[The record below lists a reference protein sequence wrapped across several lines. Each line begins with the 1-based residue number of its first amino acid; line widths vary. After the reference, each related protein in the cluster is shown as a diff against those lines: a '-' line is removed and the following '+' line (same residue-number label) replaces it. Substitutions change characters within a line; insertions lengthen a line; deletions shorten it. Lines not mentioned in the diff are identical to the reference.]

1 MAGLYIHIP
10 LCTQRCS
17 YCDFFSTTLLNKRVE
32 LIDALC
38 KEMKMRADYFSGLQN
53 QGNHEEL
60 PIQTIYIG
68 GGTPSLLT
76 STEINTLIDY
86 ALETFPHVDINAME
100 ITMEANPNDLTEEY
114 LKSLSGTVINR
125 LSIGCQSFDDTT
137 LKIINRRHTANEAQN
152 AIDNAR
158 KYGFDNISIDLIY
171 GLPSQTIDS
180 WKEDVATAISL
191 KPNHIS
197 AYCLEFHEGSLLT
210 KKIAKGELT
219 AMDESDCL
227 TCFKYLKKTLS
238 ASGYEHYEISNFA
251 LNGYRSRHNSSY
263 WHDIPYIGIGPAAH
277 SYNGVSRQWNVS
289 HLPKYLKAINEN
301 RLDAEI
307 EELSISEKYNDYI
320 LTALRTSDGIDF
332 QFIENKFGEK
342 FSQIAKDTAQTQEIE
357 NNVEILG
364 DKCRLTE
371 KGIFISDSV
380 FTEFI
385 MVD

>member
-38 KEMKMRADYFSGLQN
+38 KEMKMCAHY
-53 QGNHEEL
+53 L
-60 PIQTIYIG
+60 PVDRNVLETIYIG

-76 STEINTLIDY
+76 SSEINVLINC
-86 ALETFPHVDINAME
+86 ALETFPHVDINSME
-100 ITMEANPNDLTEEY
+100 ITMEANPNDLTDSY
-114 LKSLSGTVINR
+114 LKELSGTAINR
-125 LSIGCQSFDDTT
+125 LSIGCQSFNDTT
-137 LKIINRRHTANEAQN
+137 LKIINRRHNAEEAKN
-152 AIDNAR
+152 AIANAR
-158 KYGFDNISIDLIY
+158 KYGFNNISIDLIY

-180 WKEDVATAISL
+180 WKDDVATAIAL

-197 AYCLEFHEGSLLT
+197 AYCLELHEGSLLT
-210 KKIAKGELT
+210 KKISKGELT
-219 AMDESDCL
+219 AMDEADCL
-227 TCFKYLKKTLS
+227 TCFKHLREATS

-251 LNGYRSRHNSSY
+251 QKGFRSRHNSSY

-277 SYNGVSRQWNVS
+277 SYNGVSRQWNVN

-301 RLDAEI
+301 RLDTEI
-307 EELSISEKYNDYI
+307 ETLCVTEKYNDYI

-332 QFIENKFGEK
+332 QYISNKFGTE
-342 FSQIAKDTAQTQEIE
+342 FSDFAKEVAAKQQKDG
-357 NNVEILG
+357 NVEIIG
-364 DKCRLTE
+364 EKCRLTE
-371 KGIFISDSV
+371 KGIFISDSI

-385 MVD
+385 VVDEE